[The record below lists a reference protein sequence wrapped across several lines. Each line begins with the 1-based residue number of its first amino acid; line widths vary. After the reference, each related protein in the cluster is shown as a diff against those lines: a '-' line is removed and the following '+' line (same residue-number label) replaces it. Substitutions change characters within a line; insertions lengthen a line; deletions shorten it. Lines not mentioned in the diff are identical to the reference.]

1 MMQENE
7 DLISL
12 SPTHCKTRERII
24 ETCEQ
29 MFIDRGYINIRR
41 FDDEEEDDGEK
52 GNEFS
57 VDRSTLPKKHAINS
71 IFEHLMSAYDEKRN
85 EKVQLYFT
93 TLQRAGL
100 VEIKDFR
107 DRVIVK
113 NVTHCVLVSQDAIS
127 NSALKNLKSNC
138 TIDYSIRKGTN
149 EISEYLNRR
158 DYTKEQKTEFFEE
171 ILALKIEEE
180 GTQTLSQ
187 TSLAK
192 IVRSQPTRK
201 WLEDLNN
208 LKFNMGKVSYRL
220 HQSSEKRK
228 LRLCLVGTFTF
239 PARLGQL
246 SKAKRQERFCPYL
259 RRLKTEIE
267 KFNIVVDKNPID
279 SVIFALEENDVF
291 ASEFLEYSFITTCP
305 SIHFET
311 FTYDEMTWPVARA
324 MCQPSFELLKESDFK
339 KYSNLLGF
347 QKKEQLHKKFIG
359 DRISRYYDWSLDSVV
374 KSVRRLGTLDP
385 FLSFSVVCEPK
396 YY

>member
-1 MMQENE
+1 MIQENE
-7 DLISL
+7 NLISI
-12 SPTHCKTRERII
+12 SGTHCKTRERII
-24 ETCEQ
+24 ETGEQ
-29 MFIDRGYINIRR
+29 MFIDRGYTNIKR
-41 FDDEEEDDGEK
+41 FDDDQEAEIQ
-52 GNEFS
+52 EFT
-57 VDRSTLPKKHAINS
+57 VDRCTLPKKHAINS

-113 NVTHCVLVSQDAIS
+113 NVTHCILVSQDAIS

-138 TIDYSIRKGTN
+138 TIDYSIRKGVN
-149 EISEYLNRR
+149 EVNEYLNRR
-158 DYTKEQKTEFFEE
+158 DYAKEQKSEFFEE
-171 ILALKIEEE
+171 ILAIKIEEE
-180 GTQTLSQ
+180 GTQSLSQ
-187 TSLAK
+187 TSLSK
-192 IVRSQPTRK
+192 IVRSQPTKK

-208 LKFNMGKVSYRL
+208 LKFNLGKVSYRL

-239 PARLGQL
+239 STRLGRL
-246 SKAKRQERFCPYL
+246 SKSKRQEKFCPYL

-267 KFNIVVDKNPID
+267 KFNIIVDKNPID
-279 SVIFALEENDVF
+279 SVIFALDENDVT

-324 MCQPSFELLKESDFK
+324 MCQPSFELLSDSDYK

-347 QKKEQLHKKFIG
+347 QKNEQLHKKFIG
-359 DRISRYYDWSLDSVV
+359 DRISRYYDWSLGSNV
-374 KSVRRLGTLDP
+374 KSIRRLGTLDP

>member
-1 MMQENE
+1 MIEENE

-12 SPTHCKTRERII
+12 SHSHVKSRERII

-29 MFIDRGYINIRR
+29 MFMDRGYKNIKRY
-41 FDDEEEDDGEK
+41 DDVDNH
-52 GNEFS
+52 NEFLL
-57 VDRSTLPKKHAINS
+57 DRSTLPKKHAINS
-71 IFEHLMSAYDEKRN
+71 IFEHLMSAYDESRN
-85 EKVQLYFT
+85 ENVQLYFT

-107 DRVIVK
+107 DRVIVR
-113 NVTHCVLVSQDAIS
+113 NVTHCILVSQDAIS

-138 TIDYSIRKGTN
+138 TIDYSIRKGTG
-149 EISEYLNRR
+149 EVLEYLTRR
-158 DYTKEQKTEFFEE
+158 DYFRDQKSEFFEE
-171 ILALKIEEE
+171 VLMEKIAEE
-180 GTQTLSQ
+180 GNQNLSA
-187 TSLAK
+187 TSMSK
-192 IVRSQPTRK
+192 IVRSQPTKK
-201 WLEDLNN
+201 WLQDLNN
-208 LKFNMGKVSYRL
+208 LKFSMGKVTYEL

-228 LRLCLVGTFTF
+228 MRMCLVGNFQF
-239 PARLGQL
+239 KKLSHL
-246 SKAKRQERFCPYL
+246 SKSKRQQLFCPYL

-267 KFNIVVDKNPID
+267 KLNIIVDKNPID
-279 SVIFALEENDVF
+279 SVIFSIDENDIV
-291 ASEFLEYSFITTCP
+291 ASEFLDYSFITTCP

-324 MCQPSFELLKESDFK
+324 MCQPSFELLSDKDFK
-339 KYSNLLGF
+339 NYSNLLGF

-359 DRISRYYDWSLDSVV
+359 DRITRYYDWPLDSVV